1 VRIGGIPK
9 EAVSFWGRGVHAVR
23 GGACVGECAVAWSIA
38 AGRDVGV
45 NFKKEGSIMNACAM
59 GGRREAGVGAR
70 TIAAALIALSGC
82 AGAASAQ
89 NIAFNPGPGERLL
102 QLENTP
108 AFNAQVA
115 ISVGFDPGEMA
126 AISFLLPSDVQAFR
140 LKRAGLLWT
149 SYGAVLFESP
159 NTPTV
164 QDGYEVYAGRFR
176 APTTSNPVGQVPGPL
191 LYSSFPVQLADA
203 QPPAQAAFSVT
214 QLVDDFGQF
223 PSLNRPAD
231 GYITV
236 GLRFDSAG
244 TGGAPAGNTFA
255 SSVCY
260 AVGGVA
266 ALSPIQAVPSGAPGS
281 TPPGWQAYPQSGR
294 TLILRLIIEP
304 VTPTPTACN
313 PADIANTDGDAG
325 PDGAV
330 NNGDFV
336 LFFQA
341 FFSPEGSPAQLV
353 ADIANTDGDI
363 GSDGLVNNGDFNAF
377 FAAFFTPCP

>member
-1 VRIGGIPK
+1 MTMGASSK
-9 EAVSFWGRGVHAVR
+9 FGRGNSG
-23 GGACVGECAVAWSIA
+23 GGARMIA
-38 AGRDVGV
+38 AGLV
-45 NFKKEGSIMNACAM
+45 
-59 GGRREAGVGAR
+59 
-70 TIAAALIALSGC
+70 ALAGC
-82 AGAASAQ
+82 AGMAAGQ
-89 NIAFNPGPGERLL
+89 NIGFNAGPGERLL

-126 AISFLLPSDVQAFR
+126 AISFLLPADVQAFK
-140 LKRAGLLWT
+140 LKRVGLLWT
-149 SYGAVLFESP
+149 SYSAVLFESP

-164 QDGYEVYAGRFR
+164 QDGFEVFAGRFR
-176 APTTSNPVGQVPGPL
+176 APTTGDPVGQVPGAM
-191 LYSSFPVQLADA
+191 LYGSFPVQLADA
-203 QPPAQAAFSVT
+203 QPPAQAAFTVT

-223 PSLNRPAD
+223 PILNRPAD

-236 GLRFDSAG
+236 GLRFDTTG
-244 TGGAPAGNTFA
+244 TGGAPAGSVFA

-260 AVGGVA
+260 SLGGLP

-281 TPPGWQAYPQSGR
+281 TPPGWQAYPQSNR

-304 VTPTPTACN
+304 VTQTPAACN
-313 PADIANTDGDAG
+313 LADIANTDGDAG

-330 NNGDFV
+330 DNGDFV

-341 FFSPEGSPAQLV
+341 FFSPEGTPEQLV
-353 ADIANTDGDI
+353 ADVATTDGDP
-363 GSDGLVNNGDFNAF
+363 GADGTVDNGDFNAF